1 MPWGGSWERGSHG
14 GQTER
19 TFDAQMTKMPFEV
32 IDCRKKDFHVK
43 DELLR
48 HLNGFQVLAAAHV
61 S

>member
-1 MPWGGSWERGSHG
+1 MPWDDRGKRGSHG
-14 GQTER
+14 RAGQR
-19 TFDAQMTKMPFEV
+19 TFDGQMTKMPFEV

>member
-1 MPWGGSWERGSHG
+1 MPWGDRVRSGSHG
-14 GQTER
+14 GQGQP

-43 DELLR
+43 DELFR
-48 HLNGFQVLAAAHV
+48 HLDGFQVLAAAHV

>member
-1 MPWGGSWERGSHG
+1 MPWGDRGNVVVMEG
-14 GQTER
+14 RRQR

-48 HLNGFQVLAAAHV
+48 HLYSFQVLATAHV